1 MNEKIRI
8 LHLEDS
14 FNDSEL
20 IRSLIES
27 GGIGFDYF
35 LADNEKDYL
44 NILEKENIDLILAD
58 YSLPDYN
65 GNEALRVAKEKY
77 SQIPFIFVSGAIGED
92 SAIKTVLN
100 GARDYVLKNKLE
112 RLVPAIKRA
121 LHENELE
128 VINKQAEEKL
138 RNSEEIFR
146 TLAEY
151 SPDMIFIIIK
161 NKIYYVNQLC
171 EKKLGYTKE
180 EFYATDF
187 NFLRLVAPENM
198 KIFNEN
204 LLLTASGKEIAPYE
218 FLMTSKDGKE
228 LYTMVNSKLIQIGNE
243 NAILGVIM
251 DISEQKWAEE
261 ILKRKANQFEHFNSL
276 MVDRELK
283 MVELKKEVNIL
294 LEKLGEKP
302 KYNLFGNSL

>member
-1 MNEKIRI
+1 MNKKTRI

-14 FNDSEL
+14 LNDSEL

-27 GGIGFDYF
+27 GGIAYEYF
-35 LADNEKDYL
+35 LANNEKDYL

-58 YSLPDYN
+58 YSLPHYN
-65 GNEALRVAKEKY
+65 GNEALKVAREQY
-77 SQIPFIFVSGAIGED
+77 SHIPFIFVSGTIGED
-92 SAIKTVLN
+92 AAINTVLN
-100 GARDYVLKNKLE
+100 GAKDYVLKNKLG
-112 RLVPAIKRA
+112 RLVPAINKA

-128 VINKQAEEKL
+128 EMNKQAEEKL
-138 RNSEEIFR
+138 KNSEEIFR
-146 TLAEY
+146 FLAEY
-151 SPDMIFIIIK
+151 SHDMIFIIIK

-180 EFYATDF
+180 ELYSPDF
-187 NFLRLVAPENM
+187 DFVRLVAPEHE

-204 LLLTASGKEIAPYE
+204 LLITASGKEVKPFE
-218 FLMTSKDGKE
+218 FLMTSKDGRT
-228 LYTMVNSKLIQIGNE
+228 LYTMVNSKLIQIGKG

-261 ILKRKANQFEHFNSL
+261 ILKRKATQFEHFTSL

-283 MVELKKEVNIL
+283 MAELKKEINRL
-294 LEKLGEKP
+294 LKKLGEEP
-302 KYNLFGNSL
+302 KFTLFGNS